1 MKTVSNFPVA
11 IRLPDFLF
19 IVIPY
24 FNIDLICSPL
34 IPVLFMGFPNIL
46 SIFRLF
52 PKDRLGRGG
61 FGFWWR
67 AAGSFAATLTGRTVL
82 LSLRVLY

>member
-1 MKTVSNFPVA
+1 MIRAFAEA
-11 IRLPDFLF
+11 IRLPDFF
-19 IVIPY
+19 VIFFPY
-24 FNIDLICSPL
+24 INIDLICSPL

-52 PKDRLGRGG
+52 SEDRLRRGG

-67 AAGSFAATLTGRTVL
+67 AAGSIAATLTGRTAQ
-82 LSLRVLY
+82 LSLRVLC